1 MSFYHPDVHS
11 AGAEN
16 FIKQHVGQLYISDW
30 AKVEITSALGI
41 QVRRGA
47 ISEALAQ
54 QILKTFKTHC
64 ASGFYT
70 QLSLDQSHF
79 FEAEHCLQTLKR
91 KLRSAD
97 ALHLA
102 AAKLAKLHMVTLD
115 QDLAAAAQD
124 EGLALGQV

>member
-1 MSFYHPDVHS
+1 M
-11 AGAEN
+11 
-16 FIKQHVGQLYISDW
+16 
-30 AKVEITSALGI
+30 TSALGI

-54 QILKTFKTHC
+54 QILKTFKAHC
-64 ASGFYT
+64 ASGFYM
-70 QLSLDQSHF
+70 QLNLDQSHF
-79 FEAEHCLQTLKR
+79 FEAERYLQTLKR

-102 AAKLAKLHMVTLD
+102 VAKLAKLQIVTLD

-124 EGLALGQV
+124 EGLGLGQL